1 MAVNF
6 GKSVALAAGADGF
19 FAKPLPSL
27 AVFQE
32 TILALMPKD
41 YSGIS
46 IARKMYGEK
55 VEPGLIAFQDD
66 MVHAAE
72 VMQTD
77 AVSQHI
83 KYLILFLRGVARS
96 ASDVVLLDAT
106 ERLGVA
112 HDQQRQ
118 LTSEL
123 ACVAGLVQ
131 DRLVERKAV

>member
-1 MAVNF
+1 
-6 GKSVALAAGADGF
+6 
-19 FAKPLPSL
+19 
-27 AVFQE
+27 
-32 TILALMPKD
+32 MPKD

-46 IARKMYGEK
+46 IARKVSGEK
-55 VEPGLIAFQDD
+55 VELDLIVFQDD
-66 MVHAAE
+66 MAHAAE
-72 VMQTD
+72 VMQKD

-96 ASDVVLLDAT
+96 ASDVMLLDAT

-131 DRLVERKAV
+131 DRLVERKAVWSPL

>member
-1 MAVNF
+1 MGFCQAF
-6 GKSVALAAGADGF
+6 DKSCSISRNNPGF
-19 FAKPLPSL
+19 DAKRLFSYQHWPEG
-27 AVFQE
+27 VW
-32 TILALMPKD
+32 
-41 YSGIS
+41 
-46 IARKMYGEK
+46 RKGG
-55 VEPGLIAFQDD
+55 PDLIAFQDD
-66 MVHAAE
+66 MAHAAE
-72 VMQTD
+72 VMQKD

-83 KYLILFLRGVARS
+83 EYLILFLRGVARS

-112 HDQQRQ
+112 HVQQRQ